1 MTSGPKTVENRGGAR
16 PGAGAK
22 PKTLSAR
29 QVQAML
35 DKAKEYAEKHKKT
48 VDEVLLD
55 FIYCSES
62 KDADRLA
69 AIKLF
74 KTYTIAKLQE
84 GGETDVALGPGIF
97 LPEQRPDPASFQVI
111 KGGKD

>member
-1 MTSGPKTVENRGGAR
+1 MSSGPKKVENRGGAR

-22 PKTLSAR
+22 PQTLSAR
-29 QVQAML
+29 QVQLML
-35 DKAKEYAEKHKKT
+35 DHAKEYAEKHGKT
-48 VDEVLLD
+48 VDEILLD
-55 FIYCSES
+55 FIYASKS

-84 GGETDVALGPGIF
+84 GGETDQQLGPAFF
-97 LPEQRPDPASFQVI
+97 LPDQRPDPAKLHVLN
-111 KGGKD
+111 GGKT

>member
-1 MTSGPKTVENRGGAR
+1 MSSGPKKVENRGGAR
-16 PGAGAK
+16 AGAGAK
-22 PKTLSAR
+22 PQTLSAR

-35 DKAKEYAEKHKKT
+35 DKAKEYAAKFGKT

-55 FIYCSES
+55 FVYKDDA

-84 GGETDVALGPGIF
+84 GGETDQQLGPAFF
-97 LPEQRPDPASFQVI
+97 LPEQRPDPAKLHVFP
-111 KGGKD
+111 GGKT